1 MIVTKEKMPEKAGRT
16 SSEAVREFLALE
28 IDDSCLLFD
37 TEEDMRRNLS
47 NIYQYCKR
55 HDLGVRPRS
64 RKLDNGWAIWKKYKA

>member
-1 MIVTKEKMPEKAGRT
+1 MIVTKEKMPEKGGRS
-16 SSEAVREFLALE
+16 SSEAVREFLKLE
-28 IDDSCLLFD
+28 IDDSCLLFV

-64 RKLDNGWAIWKKYKA
+64 RKVDNGWAIWKKQKT